1 MITIKDIRGILNRCL
16 YKPGSE
22 FSCEPVINGLGSLRD
37 IDLMTDTPVMVHITI
52 KVQDVKTLTDTTVRG
67 SFKLERGELEQMD
80 EMMFLERLRK
90 EILRSE
96 EHEIDEWF
104 LVDGNCY
111 KEPHPEMRRK
121 LAWHQKEP
129 NTDLRVRANPRK
141 PKEDPWKMRWP
152 EFAPVSPEAGKM
164 VHPDE
169 VMFIEPMRMPASV
182 REELEQ
188 IAQKNRRDLLARMAS
203 EMRLDPIMDTSTLM
217 KETMLPGAPNG
228 KRTMPMPPQRPPKKI
243 KLNTTSAMGLKVR
256 PSTKHSQ
263 LRSSPKSK

>member
-1 MITIKDIRGILNRCL
+1 
-16 YKPGSE
+16 
-22 FSCEPVINGLGSLRD
+22 VINGLGSLRD
-37 IDLMTDTPVMVHITI
+37 IDLYKDTPVMVHITLPV
-52 KVQDVKTLTDTTVRG
+52 KDVKTLTATTVRG

-129 NTDLRVRANPRK
+129 NTDLRTRRHPTEADHRQ
-141 PKEDPWKMRWP
+141 KMHWP
-152 EFAPVSPEAGKM
+152 EFAPVSSKAMVSPE
-164 VHPDE
+164 E
-169 VMFIEPMRMPASV
+169 VMFEKPPRMPESV
-182 REELEQ
+182 REELAQ
-188 IAQKNRRDLLARMAS
+188 IQEKTYKALRERMDLETRSAL
-203 EMRLDPIMDTSTLM
+203 IMDTSTML
-217 KETMLPGAPNG
+217 KEMTQEPGAPNG
-228 KRTMPMPPQRPPKKI
+228 KRTMPLPTLRPPKKI
-243 KLNTTSAMGLKVR
+243 KLNTTSAMGVKL
-256 PSTKHSQ
+256 STKHSQ